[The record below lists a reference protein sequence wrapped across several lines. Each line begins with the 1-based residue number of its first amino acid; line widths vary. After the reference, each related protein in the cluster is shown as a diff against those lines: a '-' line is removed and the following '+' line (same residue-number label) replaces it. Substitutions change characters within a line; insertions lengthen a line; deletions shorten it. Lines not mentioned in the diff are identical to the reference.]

1 MQLRPG
7 TLGMTVMLAMMAA
20 LGPLS
25 TDIYLPSLPGMAT
38 ALGSDLSRVQL
49 TLSVYLFAFA
59 IGQIL
64 YGPIAD
70 RLGRRPA
77 ILGGL
82 ALYCLGSGVCLA
94 APTTETLIAARA
106 LQGLG
111 GAAPIVLSRAI
122 VRDIYDGPA
131 AAREL
136 SRIGMIMGLV
146 PAVAPLLGGALDGW
160 LGWRANFAALFLSG
174 IGLATAILLL
184 LPETVRDRRPEPLSL
199 ASVFGSFGVVIRHP
213 AFQANAALN
222 SLAFA
227 GLFSFISGSS
237 FVLQSS
243 YGLSQMGFA
252 IAFSIMCLGFI
263 AGAVLAQNVIG
274 RWGPG
279 RAIRVGVAC
288 LVTGGAAMVGLMLA
302 GAGPYAAVAA
312 PMALY
317 AFGIGL
323 VLPSANA
330 SSMMP
335 FPERAGAASSLGG
348 LLQCTAG
355 AGVAAIMA
363 AFLDGR
369 PMVMPL
375 VICAMGVAAALI
387 ALLARPAD
395 A

>member
-1 MQLRPG
+1 MQLHPG

-20 LGPLS
+20 LGPIS
-25 TDIYLPSLPGMAT
+25 TDIYLPSMPGMAT

-59 IGQIL
+59 LGQTL

-70 RLGRRPA
+70 RIGRKPA

-82 ALYCLGSGVCLA
+82 ALYCVGSGICTF
-94 APTTETLIAARA
+94 APSTDTLIAARA

-146 PAVAPLLGGALDGW
+146 PAAAPLLGGVLDAW

-174 IGLATAILLL
+174 LGLAAAIMLL
-184 LPETVRDRRPEPLSL
+184 LPETVRERRPEPLSF
-199 ASVFGSFGVVIRHP
+199 ASVFGSFGVVLRHP
-213 AFQANAALN
+213 VFRANAALN

-237 FVLQSS
+237 FVLQKA
-243 YGLSQMGFA
+243 YGLSPMGFA
-252 IAFSIMCLGFI
+252 VAFSIMCGGFI
-263 AGAVLAQNVIG
+263 AGAILTQNVIAL
-274 RWGPG
+274 WGPG
-279 RAIRVGVAC
+279 RTIRMGVVC
-288 LVTGGAAMVGLMLA
+288 LVIGGLAMVGLMLA
-302 GAGPYAAVAA
+302 GVGPYAGVAA

-330 SSMMP
+330 SAMMP

-355 AGVAAIMA
+355 AGVAATMA

-369 PMVMPL
+369 PMVMPFVIAGMGIASAL
-375 VICAMGVAAALI
+375 V
-387 ALLARPAD
+387 ALLLRPAD
-395 A
+395 